1 MAAPR
6 FFILPLL
13 AAGTALAALVPQ
25 AASAQAR
32 NCDRACLTKVMDD
45 YLAAARAH
53 DPSTLPLH
61 TSVKYTENG
70 QRLNIGDGLWQTFTQ
85 GPLYRLDVVDEE
97 AGQIAMLGI
106 LEENGNRNFFSTR
119 IAVEENAR
127 AGRGLEITEIEN
139 LVVRNVQGGRPA
151 QMAMERDTFSEMAAA
166 DDRLDRGELIR
177 IADSY
182 FTGLDTDESGEFVPF
197 ADTCRRIEN
206 GGIMA
211 NAPQPE
217 EVAPGSGAMQRMGC
231 KAQFDTGFS
240 VIVTDIRER
249 RFPVVDREK
258 GLVYALGFFD
268 HDGAVGRYTNATGE
282 AEVTGPLRQPFSFTI
297 AEVFQIR
304 DAKIDQIEAV
314 LTTVPYKMESGW

>member
-1 MAAPR
+1 
-6 FFILPLL
+6 
-13 AAGTALAALVPQ
+13 
-25 AASAQAR
+25 
-32 NCDRACLTKVMDD
+32 MDA
-45 YLAAARAH
+45 YLAAAKAH
-53 DPSTLPLH
+53 DASTLPLDV
-61 TSVKYTENG
+61 SVKYTENG
-70 QRLNIGDGLWQTFTQ
+70 QRVNVGDGLWRTFTQ
-85 GPLYRLDVVDEE
+85 GPLYRFDVVDEE

-119 IAVEENAR
+119 IAVEENAKM
-127 AGRGLEITEIEN
+127 GRGVEITEIEN

-151 QMAMERDTFSEMAAA
+151 QMAM
-166 DDRLDRGELIR
+166 DRTELFNQTVPQGQQLDRGEMIR
-177 IADSY
+177 IANSY

-197 ADTCRRIEN
+197 AESCRRIEN

-211 NAPQPE
+211 NAPAPE
-217 EVAPGSGAMQRMGC
+217 EVVPGSGAMQRMGC

-268 HDGAVGRYTNATGE
+268 HDGAVGQYTNASGP
-282 AEVTGPLRQPFSFTI
+282 AEVTGPLRQPFSFII